1 METNQ
6 LNEEELAQ
14 AVAILKADG
23 LVAFPTETVYGLGAN
38 ALSTQAVKRV
48 FEVKG
53 RPSDNPLIVHVADF
67 EQVKQYVDDFHP
79 LTEKL
84 VALYWPGPLTLIF
97 KTKPNALPG
106 VVSAGLSTVSFRMPK
121 QEATLSLLRQAQLPL
136 VGPSANTSGKP
147 SPTTADHVYHDL
159 HGKIEAVLDG
169 GATSIGVE
177 STVLDISN
185 PDQPPM
191 ILRPGAI
198 TKEQLERDLGV
209 EVLVDGHLLTESEA
223 PKSPGMKYKHY
234 SPNTNVVMVRKGDWV
249 QAVTAFKAQQA
260 KIGIMAGPTV
270 CEYLREDVAA
280 IYCYQNDSVEAATKG
295 LFAGLRG
302 LDEPTLQLDVIL
314 VAVYP
319 EEQLGMAYMNR
330 LKKAANQE
338 YFIRQ

>member
-1 METNQ
+1 VETKK
-6 LNEEELAQ
+6 LTEEELAQ
-14 AVAILKADG
+14 AVEILKADG

-38 ALSTQAVKRV
+38 ALSAQAVKRV

-84 VALYWPGPLTLIF
+84 VTMYWPGPLTLIF
-97 KTKPNALPG
+97 KTKPNVLPD

-121 QEATLSLLRQAQLPL
+121 QADTLALLRQAQLPL

-209 EVLVDGHLLTESEA
+209 EVRVDGHLLTESEA

-234 SPNTNVVMVRKGDWV
+234 SPNTNVVMVREGDWV